1 MRIVYNDL
9 SQPYVLTTVKLL
21 RIYSEL
27 NFLAKAKNFFDKNY
41 RNIKPD
47 LGLIDIPDSIFNSVS
62 EQEKFVNDMLE
73 KLNVTIEEEQ
83 KEEPSFDIDKLN
95 NLCIIRTK
103 LLEQLNNINKKLENN
118 LYEFSK
124 L

>member
-9 SQPYVLTTVKLL
+9 SQPRRLTTVKLL
-21 RIYSEL
+21 RIYSKL
-27 NFLAKAKNFFDKNY
+27 NFIAKARDFFDKNY
-41 RNIKPD
+41 KNIEPG
-47 LGLIDIPDSIFNSVS
+47 LGLIDIPDSEFNSKL
-62 EQEKFVNDMLE
+62 EQRKFIDAMLE

-83 KEEPSFDIDKLN
+83 EDKPSFNINKLN
-95 NLCIIRTK
+95 NLCITKAK
-103 LLEQLNNINKKLENN
+103 LLEQLDKINKDLENN

>member
-9 SQPYVLTTVKLL
+9 SQPLKLTTIKLL
-21 RIYSEL
+21 RIYSKF
-27 NFLAKAKNFFDKNY
+27 NFLEKAKDFFDKNY
-41 RNIKPD
+41 KNIEPD
-47 LGLIDIPDSIFNSVS
+47 LGLINIPDSEFNSKL
-62 EQEKFVNDMLE
+62 EQQKFIDNMLE

-83 KEEPSFDIDKLN
+83 EEKPFFDINKLN
-95 NLCIIRTK
+95 NLCIKRAK
-103 LLEQLNNINKKLENN
+103 LLEQLDKINKDLENN

>member
-9 SQPYVLTTVKLL
+9 SQSYVLTTVKLL
-21 RIYSEL
+21 RIYSKF
-27 NFLAKAKNFFDKNY
+27 NFIAKAKDFFDKNY
-41 RNIKPD
+41 KKLESN
-47 LGLIDIPDSIFNSVS
+47 LGLIDIPDSEFNSKL
-62 EQEKFVNDMLE
+62 EQQKFIDAMLE

-83 KEEPSFDIDKLN
+83 EDKPSFDINKLN
-95 NLCIIRTK
+95 NLCIKRTK
-103 LLEQLNNINKKLENN
+103 LLEQLDKINKDLENN